1 MCMRIKQSTEI
12 EYLGE
17 RVEKAFKNNNILI
30 SDILNNKY
38 TLHQLLLIRNLGRRS
53 INGIRESF
61 KRVGYTFQDEH
72 IWLSDNT
79 IYSKGKKLNKYL
91 NINT

>member
-12 EYLGE
+12 EYLGD

-38 TLHQLLLIRNLGRRS
+38 TLYSLSFPQLKS
-53 INGIRESF
+53 
-61 KRVGYTFQDEH
+61 
-72 IWLSDNT
+72 
-79 IYSKGKKLNKYL
+79 
-91 NINT
+91 

>member
-12 EYLGE
+12 EYLGD

-53 INGIRESF
+53 INGISESF
-61 KRVGYTFQDEH
+61 KKVGYTFRDES